1 MIVYIIDGNPKLLHL
16 TRDHMYT
23 HICKS
28 ISCADKQKLAPLISL
43 TRSSY
48 SIFIKPFTRRLDP
61 FIIKLTWHLKS
72 MLFWRL
78 KYIQNSHDRR
88 NLLNSWVL
96 PLHPSIYWIYV
107 NTIVL
112 TAIRENL
119 NCSKNYVCWPLW
131 LFRIHFNKNTQIR
144 KSLGNARFT
153 IQYE

>member
-61 FIIKLTWHLKS
+61 FIIKLTWHF
-72 MLFWRL
+72 FWRL

-88 NLLNSWVL
+88 NLLNSFALTSVNIL
-96 PLHPSIYWIYV
+96 NIRKYYSTYWQ
-107 NTIVL
+107 L
-112 TAIRENL
+112 DIRENL

-144 KSLGNARFT
+144 KSLGNASFS